1 MIGDPTA
8 EHYGRGPAH
17 PLAIG
22 PTGGVQESAGVARIE
37 QSIRIILGTQR
48 GERIMRPDFGADL
61 ASLAFAANTADTAN
75 LARHLVETA
84 LARWEPRI
92 EVVAVEVIN
101 LVDDA
106 TLVVTVAYRL
116 VGTTD
121 VRRVVTAVP
130 TEVAG

>member
-1 MIGDPTA
+1 MFGEATA

-22 PTGGVQESAGVARIE
+22 PTGGVQESAGVARVE
-37 QSIRIILGTQR
+37 QSIRIILGTQH

-61 ASLAFAANTADTAN
+61 ATLAFAANTADTAN

-92 EVVAVEVIN
+92 EVVDVEVVN
-101 LVDDA
+101 AVA
-106 TLVVTVAYRL
+106 ASTLVVTVGYRL
-116 VGTTD
+116 VGATD

-130 TEVAG
+130 LEVAG